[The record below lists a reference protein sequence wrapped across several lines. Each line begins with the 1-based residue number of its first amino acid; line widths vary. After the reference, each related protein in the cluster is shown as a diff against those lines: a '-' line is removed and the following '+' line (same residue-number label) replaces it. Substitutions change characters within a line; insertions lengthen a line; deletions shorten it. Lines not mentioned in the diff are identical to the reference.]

1 MHLDGPRELL
11 LKRLSHR
18 TDHFMPASMLD
29 SQLDTLESLQPDEL
43 GFAVDI
49 DDTSEGIAATIM
61 ERLNAVA

>member
-1 MHLDGPRELL
+1 
-11 LKRLSHR
+11 
-18 TDHFMPASMLD
+18 MPASMLD